1 MAAAKAKKARMLEI
15 EREKRKNIPLNRQ

>member
-15 EREKRKNIPLNRQ
+15 EKEKRKNIPLNQ